1 MELTP
6 FKNRTDKRSRILEA
20 VGRLIAEYGFHGLSV
35 AKLVKMSGVAAGT
48 LYLYFDDK
56 NDLIRQY
63 YDEIHQAIA
72 EKLFQG
78 FDPTLPLYDQYR
90 FLWFRARDLQ
100 LHNAEY
106 CSSKVQYENS
116 PFFDAQQQQQRMQT
130 MFTPVFSMFQQ
141 GIGEGVFKPL
151 PIPALAALSLDVIP
165 LLVQK
170 HQRGNYEMTDAVSEL
185 AMNACWD
192 AICIHPKQ

>member
-1 MELTP
+1 MKLTP

-20 VGRLIAEYGFHGLSV
+20 TGCLIAECGFHGLSM
-35 AKLVKMSGVAAGT
+35 AKLAKLSGVAAGT

-78 FDPTLPLYDQYR
+78 FDPTQTLYAQYR

-100 LHNAEY
+100 LHNADY
-106 CSSKVQYENS
+106 FSSKVQYEHS
-116 PFFDAQQQQQRMQT
+116 PFFEAQQQQQRMQT
-130 MFTPVFSMFQQ
+130 MFTPVFLMFQR

-165 LLVQK
+165 LLVLK
-170 HQRGNYEMTDAVSEL
+170 HQRGNYVMDEAVSEL
-185 AMNACWD
+185 AIAACWD
-192 AICIHPKQ
+192 AICLHPNQ